1 MPTIFI
7 IGDSLSATKFNSKKP
22 ETGWGELLHRY
33 VPNHYVIDNHAVNGR
48 STKSFIDEGLF
59 DTVKTLWKPHDI
71 LLIQFGHNDQKKEDP
86 SRYTDPF
93 GSYTD
98 NLSYFIIQAKLA
110 TVKPILISSITRR
123 IFIDKGILDGH
134 TLGDYPE
141 AMHLVAVKHN
151 VAFVDMFQTSQV
163 IVASLGVEQSKNLYL
178 HLDPKAHTNYPDGII
193 DNTHLNEH
201 GADVMA
207 SIIGLSIAPYLT

>member
-151 VAFVDMFQTSQV
+151 VAFVDVFQTSQA

>member
-151 VAFVDMFQTSQV
+151 VAFVDMFQTSQA

>member
-7 IGDSLSATKFNSKKP
+7 IGDSLSATKLNSKKP

-59 DTVKTLWKPHDI
+59 DTVKTLWKPHDV
-71 LLIQFGHNDQKKEDP
+71 LLVQFGLNDQKKEDP

-93 GSYTD
+93 GSYSD
-98 NLSYFIIQAKLA
+98 NLSYFILQAQLA
-110 TVKPILISSITRR
+110 DVKPILISSITRR
-123 IFIDKGILDGH
+123 IFIDKSILDGH

-141 AMHLVAVKHN
+141 AMHLVAVKHK
-151 VAFVDMFQTSQV
+151 VAYVDMFQTSQA

-178 HLDPKAHTNYPDGII
+178 HLVPKEHTNYPDGII